1 MQLIILSLQ
10 TQQTKKALKTLK
22 RVNKVECYAFIY
34 LFILFYL
41 FYTIKII
48 FCMYFLLYTASGGSF
63 VGKSKVNLPLSKVKS
78 IIKSDPDVALTGSDT
93 VYVMTKVS

>member
-1 MQLIILSLQ
+1 MHL
-10 TQQTKKALKTLK
+10 
-22 RVNKVECYAFIY
+22 FIY

-63 VGKSKVNLPLSKVKS
+63 AGKSKVNLPLSKVKS

-93 VYVMTKVS
+93 VYVMTKVI